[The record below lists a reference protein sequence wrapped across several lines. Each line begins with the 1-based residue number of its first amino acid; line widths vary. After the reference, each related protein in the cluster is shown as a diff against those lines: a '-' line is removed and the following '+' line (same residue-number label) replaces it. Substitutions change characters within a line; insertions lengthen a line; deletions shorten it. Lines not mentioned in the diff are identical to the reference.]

1 MEIKVHGKHSHVS
14 EPLERFAVEK
24 VGKLAKYLPTITYI
38 EVELYEEG
46 KIKDHN
52 HVAEVTVLANGP
64 SFRAKTTSSDHR
76 ACIDIAVERLT
87 RKLTDFHR
95 KRLPKP
101 AHARQ
106 AKEPAAAVT
115 NVAEAA
121 YEEGPPLLGP

>member
-1 MEIKVHGKHSHVS
+1 MEINVHGKHSHLPES
-14 EPLERFAVEK
+14 LERFAIEK
-24 VGKLAKYLPTITYI
+24 VGKLAKFLPTITYI

-52 HVAEVTVLANGP
+52 HVAEVTVLTNGP
-64 SFRAKTTSSDHR
+64 TFRAKTTSSDHK

-95 KRLPKP
+95 KRSPKP
-101 AHARQ
+101 AHARH

-115 NVAEAA
+115 NISEVAFD
-121 YEEGPPLLGP
+121 EGDTA